1 VSLSR
6 ERKINYKK
14 KKKKKKKR
22 TDWKISI
29 IEGEANRSWE
39 VELS

>member
-6 ERKINYKK
+6 ERKINY
-14 KKKKKKKR
+14 KKKKKKR